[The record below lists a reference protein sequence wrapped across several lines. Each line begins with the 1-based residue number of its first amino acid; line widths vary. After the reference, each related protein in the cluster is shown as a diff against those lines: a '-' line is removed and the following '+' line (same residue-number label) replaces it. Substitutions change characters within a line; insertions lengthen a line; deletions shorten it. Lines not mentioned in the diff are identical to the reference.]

1 PGLDPGRAAVATI
14 ALMDGLQVQWLLEP
28 ASTDMAEALAEYFRT
43 MVRGF
48 DLTALED
55 LLDTVAEDAR

>member
-1 PGLDPGRAAVATI
+1 
-14 ALMDGLQVQWLLEP
+14 MQWLLDP
-28 ASTDMAEALAEYFRT
+28 TSTDMAEALAEYFRA

-55 LLDTVAEDAR
+55 LLDAVADGTP